1 MNSYVWRSSAQLEGW
16 DRTERSTAVC
26 EGGLFSLEVESRLR
40 GLQLRVWGGGCVY
53 EKINSEKGRETMCLK
68 RGGGV
73 YMRKSIVRWRKRDY
87 MSQQR
92 GGGGG

>member
-1 MNSYVWRSSAQLEGW
+1 M
-16 DRTERSTAVC
+16 C

-40 GLQLRVWGGGCVY
+40 GLQLRVWGGGVCMK
-53 EKINSEKGRETMCLK
+53 KINSEKGRETMCLK
-68 RGGGV
+68 GGGV

-92 GGGGG
+92 EGGGG